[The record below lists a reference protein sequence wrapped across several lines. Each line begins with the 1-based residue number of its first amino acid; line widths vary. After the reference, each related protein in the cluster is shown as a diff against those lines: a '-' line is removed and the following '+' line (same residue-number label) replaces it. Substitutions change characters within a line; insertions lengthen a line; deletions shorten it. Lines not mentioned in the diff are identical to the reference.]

1 MLFIPEDVPYALEFR
16 RILELTAD
24 HCMGEP
30 GRELALSIRPS
41 TDARVIEQR
50 LLEVDEWARTMQGP
64 APIPFSA
71 YEDIRHTFRFLS
83 VAEYILDIEDLLRFR
98 NLLRFE
104 RSEKRFSLFRL

>member
-83 VAEYILDIEDLLRFR
+83 VAESWILRISSGSGTCSTCIGMCMVFQAKKLR
-98 NLLRFE
+98 
-104 RSEKRFSLFRL
+104 